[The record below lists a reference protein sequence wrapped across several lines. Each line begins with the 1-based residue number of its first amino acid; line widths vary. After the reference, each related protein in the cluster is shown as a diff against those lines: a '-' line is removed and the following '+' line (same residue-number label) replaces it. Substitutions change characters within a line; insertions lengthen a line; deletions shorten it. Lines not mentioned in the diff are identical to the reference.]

1 MVKIAITAAE
11 VVWRYT
17 INTGPGKST
26 AQANPNDSLGGFAS
40 STAWAGGTLHDL
52 FDVVSGTENTN
63 LDTEYRCLFVENTNA
78 SLAMQNV
85 RIYFTNV
92 AGGADAAIALDQT
105 GVVSSTLTTAQ
116 AERVADEN
124 TAPTGETFSTTATSY
139 ATGLAPANIPAGSGI
154 AVWIRRTAT
163 NSAAINS
170 DGATVAIGFDTA
182 A

>member
-1 MVKIAITAAE
+1 MPIAATDVI
-11 VVWRYT
+11 WNLT
-17 INTGPGKST
+17 INTGPGLST

-40 STAWAGGTLHDL
+40 STAWAGGTIHDL
-52 FDVVSGTENTN
+52 FDVISGTENTN
-63 LDTEYRCLFVENTNA
+63 LDTEYRCVFVRNAHA

-85 RIYFTNV
+85 RIYFTDV
-92 AGGADAAIALDQT
+92 AGGANAAIALDQT
-105 GVVSSTLTTAQ
+105 GVVSSTLATAQ

-170 DGATVAIGFDTA
+170 DGATVSIGFDTA

>member
-1 MVKIAITAAE
+1 MPIAAADMVWNLTVA
-11 VVWRYT
+11 
-17 INTGPGKST
+17 TGPGLGV

-40 STAWAGGTLHDL
+40 STAWVGGTLHDL

-63 LDTEYRCLFVENTNA
+63 LDAEYRCVFVRNAHA
-78 SLAMQNV
+78 SLTAQNP
-85 RIYFTNV
+85 RIYISGQV
-92 AGGADAAIALDQT
+92 AGGADAAIAIDGT

-116 AERVADEN
+116 AERVANEN
-124 TAPTGETFSTTATSY
+124 TAPTGETFSTTAIDY
-139 ATGLAPANIPAGSGI
+139 ASGLVVADIPAGSGV

>member
-1 MVKIAITAAE
+1 MPIASTDVI
-11 VVWRYT
+11 WNYT
-17 INTGPGKST
+17 VNTGPGLST
-26 AQANPNDSLGGFAS
+26 AGTANDSLGGFAS
-40 STAWAGGTLHDL
+40 STAWAGGALHDL
-52 FDVVSGTENTN
+52 FDVISGTENTN
-63 LDTEYRCLFVENTNA
+63 LDAEYRCVFVRNAHA

-85 RIYFTNV
+85 RIYISGQV

-116 AERVADEN
+116 AERVANEN

-139 ATGLAPANIPAGSGI
+139 ATGLAPADIPAGSGI

-163 NSAAINS
+163 NSAAINN